1 MTLQIGIVTVVGLLA
16 AALVIG
22 VVAERLRLPYS
33 VALVLASVAVSIPG
47 TPQHFAPSL
56 LFVFLPALIF
66 EAAWNLDAAA
76 LRRRWLPIAVLALP
90 GVFLTI
96 AFVGAGL
103 AFFGQMPLLS
113 AILLGTI
120 LAATDPIAVIPIFRR
135 LAVPEDLATI
145 VEGESLFNDGAAIV
159 LYGALV
165 AALVA
170 GASTIAPGPI
180 ALGIVGVSL
189 GGAAI
194 GFVAAA
200 LVALALRGSREVSL
214 ELVGTVVAA
223 YGGYLAADALHVS
236 GIFAAL
242 VAGIALRAF
251 KQVSPSVEAGA
262 AVDSFWSAIAFFAT
276 SILFLLMGLAISLPR
291 IWHEPLLVGCTLGL
305 IIAARLVLAYLGLPL
320 AGIGGARSAW
330 QHVIALAGMR
340 GALPVALALA
350 LPEATPH
357 RAEIIDVVYGVVLI
371 TLVAQGLGIGP
382 LVTRLRAR
390 L

>member
-22 VVAERLRLPYS
+22 IVAERLRLPYS

-47 TPQHFAPSL
+47 APQHFAPSL

-90 GVFLTI
+90 GVLLTI

-170 GASTIAPGPI
+170 GATTLAPGPI

-200 LVALALRGSREVSL
+200 LVALVLRGSREVSL

-251 KQVSPSVEAGA
+251 MHVSPSVEAGA

-305 IIAARLVLAYLGLPL
+305 IVAARLVLVYLGLPL
-320 AGIGGARSAW
+320 AGIGGVRSAW

>member
-1 MTLQIGIVTVVGLLA
+1 
-16 AALVIG
+16 
-22 VVAERLRLPYS
+22 
-33 VALVLASVAVSIPG
+33 
-47 TPQHFAPSL
+47 
-56 LFVFLPALIF
+56 
-66 EAAWNLDAAA
+66 
-76 LRRRWLPIAVLALP
+76 
-90 GVFLTI
+90 
-96 AFVGAGL
+96 
-103 AFFGQMPLLS
+103 MPLLS

-170 GASTIAPGPI
+170 GASTLAPGPV

-200 LVALALRGSREVSL
+200 LVALVLRGSREVSL

-242 VAGIALRAF
+242 VAGIALRALMH
-251 KQVSPSVEAGA
+251 VSPSVEAGA

-305 IIAARLVLAYLGLPL
+305 IVAARLVLVYLGLPL
-320 AGIGGARSAW
+320 AGIGGVRSAW

>member
-1 MTLQIGIVTVVGLLA
+1 VTLQIGIVTVVGLLA

-22 VVAERLRLPYS
+22 IVAERLRLPYS

-47 TPQHFAPSL
+47 APQHFAPSL

-90 GVFLTI
+90 GVLLTI

-170 GASTIAPGPI
+170 GATTLAPGPI

-200 LVALALRGSREVSL
+200 LVALVLRGSREVSL

-251 KQVSPSVEAGA
+251 MHVSPSVEAGA

-305 IIAARLVLAYLGLPL
+305 IVAARLVLVYLGLPL
-320 AGIGGARSAW
+320 AGIGGVRSAW

>member
-1 MTLQIGIVTVVGLLA
+1 VTLQIGIVTVVGLLA

-22 VVAERLRLPYS
+22 IVAERLRLPYS

-47 TPQHFAPSL
+47 APQHFAPSL

-90 GVFLTI
+90 GVLLTI

-170 GASTIAPGPI
+170 GATTLAPGPI

-200 LVALALRGSREVSL
+200 LVALVLRGSREVSL

-251 KQVSPSVEAGA
+251 MHVSPSVEAGA

-305 IIAARLVLAYLGLPL
+305 IVAARLVLVYLGLPL
-320 AGIGGARSAW
+320 AGIGGVRSAW

-382 LVTRLRAR
+382 LVTRLRPR

>member
-1 MTLQIGIVTVVGLLA
+1 MLA

-22 VVAERLRLPYS
+22 IVAERLRLPYS

-47 TPQHFAPSL
+47 APQHFAPSL

-90 GVFLTI
+90 GVLLTI

-170 GASTIAPGPI
+170 GATTLAPGPI

-200 LVALALRGSREVSL
+200 LVALVLRGSREVSL

-251 KQVSPSVEAGA
+251 MHVSPSVEAGA

-305 IIAARLVLAYLGLPL
+305 IVAARLVLVYLGLPL
-320 AGIGGARSAW
+320 AGIGGVRSAW

-382 LVTRLRAR
+382 LVTRLRPR

>member
-1 MTLQIGIVTVVGLLA
+1 MTLHIGIVTVVGLLA

-22 VVAERLRLPYS
+22 IVAERLRLPYS

-47 TPQHFAPSL
+47 APQHFAPSL

-66 EAAWNLDAAA
+66 EAAWNLDAAS

-90 GVFLTI
+90 GVLLTI

-170 GASTIAPGPI
+170 GASTLAPGPV

-200 LVALALRGSREVSL
+200 LVALVLRGSREVSL

-251 KQVSPSVEAGA
+251 MHVSPSAEAGA

-305 IIAARLVLAYLGLPL
+305 IVAARLVLAYLGLPL